1 MVRYRAHAEIVSRM
15 YLNQW
20 LIDVGVNLKD
30 LENLRPLILKRG
42 REEVGR
48 ISMSRCCP

>member
-20 LIDVGVNLKD
+20 LIDVGVNLRD
-30 LENLRPLILKRG
+30 IENLIPLILKQE
-42 REEVGR
+42 REEVGG
-48 ISMSRCCP
+48 ISV